1 MNIKKKEKSILI
13 HGGEI
18 SYLFINRIT
27 IEIYCNQLFPIKK
40 FNQSKIQYSELKPIL
55 ELKRLD

>member
-1 MNIKKKEKSILI
+1 M
-13 HGGEI
+13 GREI

-27 IEIYCNQLFPIKK
+27 IVIYYNQLFPIKFF
-40 FNQSKIQYSELKPIL
+40 FNQSKNQYSELKPIL